1 MSDHKIEVKI
11 VTTAG
16 NFPEAG
22 FRAYTADEKLS
33 KVLEEAADHLKL
45 QNTGS
50 WIAKLDGRT
59 LDPALSLA
67 ENHIPNKSKIS
78 WAPAEPGGGEL
89 CTQK

>member
-16 NFPEAG
+16 NFPEVG
-22 FRAYTADEKLS
+22 FKEYAAHEKLS
-33 KVLEEAADHLKL
+33 TVLKEAADHLKL

-59 LDPALSLA
+59 LEPALSLA
-67 ENHIPNKSKIS
+67 ENRIPNKSKVS

-89 CTQK
+89 CTRK